1 MFVEF
6 ISIFVILGV
15 IAFIVVAIVLKR
27 KGQGFGE
34 RDEK

>member
-34 RDEK
+34 RDQE

>member
-15 IAFIVVAIVLKR
+15 VAFIVVAIVLKR

-34 RDEK
+34 RD